1 MSYDLNI
8 MGSPTTYKALM
19 QVDNT
24 AIGGPQKLAQRIL
37 VLLFTDETVPTN
49 LGIGTDLP
57 AQNGV
62 NISDLEV
69 VRNVYNLAVTA
80 VKSTL
85 FQETDPASPADERL
99 RDIQVRVQETDT
111 PGEVEVLLD
120 ITTQSEDT
128 LTVPVPATMITEQDN
143 VN

>member
-8 MGSPTTYKALM
+8 MGLPTTPRALM

-24 AIGGPQKLAQRIL
+24 AIDGPQKLAQRML
-37 VLLFTDETVPTN
+37 VLLFTDETVSTN

-69 VRNVYNLAVTA
+69 IRNVYNLAVTS
-80 VKSTL
+80 VKETL
-85 FQETDPASPADERL
+85 FQETDPSVPADEQL
-99 RDIQVRVQETDT
+99 KDVQVRVRETGT

-120 ITTQSEDT
+120 ITTQSDET
-128 LTVPVPATMITEQDN
+128 LTVPVPVTTITEQDN